1 MARSPLFAQVSRA
14 LQLAHYCERHG
25 LSTSEG
31 LARLRDAEAAHAS
44 RLRTRREWLT
54 TVMRAGAA
62 GAAAAIAAPAARLGA
77 ITQKKNPSLDVGI
90 VGAGLAGLACA
101 DRLASRG
108 VAAHVYETSARVGGR
123 VHSLPGLFPG
133 QVAERGGEFIDNPHK
148 VMLGYARRFDL
159 ATEDVLKLPG
169 DVVYYFNNQF
179 VPEID
184 IVDEFR
190 EFVAAMRVDLRTLS
204 SEPSAL
210 THNDADVAIDQIS
223 LLAYLEGANGS
234 GVVAGPNA
242 KAAIAEAYVAEYGL
256 EPDEQSCLNFLL
268 FIHADRR
275 SKFTPFGVSD
285 ERYHLL
291 DGNDVITTRLAQSL
305 PRVIEHGMRLTR
317 VRKTSS
323 GAIELS
329 FETPG
334 GAVTRTHDAAV
345 IAIPFTTLRD
355 VDLDTNLNLPM
366 AQRAAIANLGYGM
379 NAKMMVGFT
388 SRPWLADGSNGGAY
402 ADLEHLQTT
411 WETNPTR
418 ATATRAIITDY
429 SGGDRGAALDPA
441 NVNVEAGLFVAALD
455 KVYPGAQAAARRV
468 GGQIVAHLEH
478 WPTNP
483 LTRGS
488 YTSYKPGQ
496 FTTIAGL
503 EGLPAGNLFFAGE
516 HANSFYEWQGFM
528 EGAAL
533 SGIDA
538 AQALLR

>member
-1 MARSPLFAQVSRA
+1 MARSPLFARVSRA
-14 LQLAHYCERHG
+14 LRLAHYCERHG
-25 LSTSEG
+25 LSTADG
-31 LARLRDAEAAHAS
+31 IARLREAEREHS
-44 RLRTRREWLT
+44 SLLRTRREWLK

-62 GAAAAIAAPAARLGA
+62 GAAAAMAAPAARLGA

-108 VAAHVYETSARVGGR
+108 ATAAIYEASARVGGR
-123 VHSLPGLFPG
+123 VHSLRGLFPG
-133 QVAERGGEFIDNPHK
+133 QVAERGAEFIDNPHK

-179 VPEID
+179 VAETD

-210 THNDADVAIDQIS
+210 THNDADVAIDQTS

-275 SKFTPFGVSD
+275 SKFTPFGSSD

-291 DGNDVITTRLAQSL
+291 DGNDGITTRLAQSL
-305 PRVIEHGMRLTR
+305 PRAIEHGMRLTR
-317 VRKTSS
+317 ARKTSS

-334 GAVTRTHDAAV
+334 GPVIRTHDAAV
-345 IAIPFTTLRD
+345 HCDSVHDTARRRSRRQPESARGAARGDRESRLRDEREDDGRLHQPAVARRRQQRRRRTRIWRTCRRRGRPTRRARARRARSSPTTL
-355 VDLDTNLNLPM
+355 
-366 AQRAAIANLGYGM
+366 AAIA
-379 NAKMMVGFT
+379 A
-388 SRPWLADGSNGGAY
+388 P
-402 ADLEHLQTT
+402 
-411 WETNPTR
+411 
-418 ATATRAIITDY
+418 AI
-429 SGGDRGAALDPA
+429 DPA
-441 NVNVEAGLFVAALD
+441 NLSAEAALFIADLD

-468 GGQIVAHLEH
+468 AGAIVAHLEH
-478 WPTNP
+478 WPT
-483 LTRGS
+483 
-488 YTSYKPGQ
+488 
-496 FTTIAGL
+496 
-503 EGLPAGNLFFAGE
+503 EPA
-516 HANSFYEWQGFM
+516 
-528 EGAAL
+528 
-533 SGIDA
+533 DA
-538 AQALLR
+538 RQLHLLQARTVHDDRRP